1 VAGFGST
8 SGSIYKLPDRL
19 PDTLFSLISNCFQ
32 GGLNHGNWIGNVRPR
47 QEHARRVRSAAPQ
60 GREIGTGG
68 DLEIASLKWRDL
80 DGRQGSLTPGGYLPK
95 EATMQPTGAVFQPE
109 LIELM
114 KAVLDDAAAML
125 PEAKRTSTI
134 KAEIA
139 SHILACAAKGE
150 RDPVALRM
158 AALLAVAER
167 THYSH
172 DISPERRAV

>member
-1 VAGFGST
+1 M
-8 SGSIYKLPDRL
+8 
-19 PDTLFSLISNCFQ
+19 
-32 GGLNHGNWIGNVRPR
+32 IGR
-47 QEHARRVRSAAPQ
+47 
-60 GREIGTGG
+60 
-68 DLEIASLKWRDL
+68 
-80 DGRQGSLTPGGYLPK
+80 GYLPK

-125 PEAKRTSTI
+125 PEAKRTSAV

-158 AALLAVAER
+158 AALLAVVEC